1 MIIILTSV
9 TGSEKGWPWDGL
21 SWRSSSRVVLG
32 KVDDKPQFQRLL
44 ASSEKIGQKWSIR
57 FGRMAM
63 KNDFKEPDGL
73 WRVRYDAI
81 FQNLLHDYHPNMIIS
96 TNAYYA
102 YNGLV

>member
-1 MIIILTSV
+1 MLLGPKSGDRG
-9 TGSEKGWPWDGL
+9 TGCPG
-21 SWRSSSRVVLG
+21 RSSSRAVLE

-44 ASSEKIGQKWSIR
+44 ASSEKIGQKLSLR

-63 KNDFKEPDGL
+63 KKDFKEPDGL